1 VCLAVPGRARPPGA
15 RYRRLMS
22 CPECGFGC
30 ESLAPEAV
38 PGRLRALRSKF
49 SEELAGAG
57 AAAARR
63 PEPAVWS
70 ALEYTCHVRDVLLV
84 QRERAIAAQVEDIP
98 APPRMHRD
106 ERVALARYDAHPVP
120 VVLDQ
125 LGMAAELCAVVF
137 EALGQAGWARRLV
150 YSYPAATERDLAW
163 VGRNTVHEGEHHLV
177 DVRRVLA
184 VQAVPD
190 GQVQQPELDR
200 FTGARRA
207 GGAGRAGPGWRPPQ

>member
-1 VCLAVPGRARPPGA
+1 
-15 RYRRLMS
+15 MS

-30 ESLAPEAV
+30 DGLGPEAV
-38 PGRLRALRSKF
+38 PARLRALRSRF
-49 SEELAGAG
+49 SAELAGADT

-84 QRERAIAAQVEDIP
+84 QRERAIAAQVEDNP
-98 APPRMHRD
+98 SPPRMHRD
-106 ERVALARYDAHPVP
+106 ERVALARYGAHPVP

-137 EALGQAGWARRLV
+137 EALDEAGWARRLV
-150 YSYPAATERDLAW
+150 YRWPEVTERDLSW
-163 VGRNTVHEGEHHLV
+163 VGRRTVHEGEHHLM

-184 VQAVPD
+184 AA
-190 GQVQQPELDR
+190 
-200 FTGARRA
+200 TGT
-207 GGAGRAGPGWRPPQ
+207 